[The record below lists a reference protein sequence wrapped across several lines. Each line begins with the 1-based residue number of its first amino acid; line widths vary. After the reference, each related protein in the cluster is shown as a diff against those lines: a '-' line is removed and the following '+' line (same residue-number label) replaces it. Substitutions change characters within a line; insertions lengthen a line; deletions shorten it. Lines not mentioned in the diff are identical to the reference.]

1 MLAPGIFRQFFLIF
15 LPLLFFAQLNV
26 AANAEG
32 SRSSS
37 SSPPGTINRDQAV
50 VGTKVIIKVA
60 GKELPG
66 TLADNPT
73 AREFASLLPLH
84 IVMDDL
90 FGREKAGPL
99 PRAISTRGPRSDVY
113 DLGEIGYW
121 SPGHDVAIY
130 YRQDGDRIPSPGIIN
145 IGRVDSGI
153 ETFNV
158 PGSLDVIIERAP

>member
-99 PRAISTRGPRSDVY
+99 PRAISTRAPRSDVY

-121 SPGHDVAIY
+121 SPGHDIAIY
-130 YRQDGDRIPSPGIIN
+130 YRQDGDRIHPSHFAPDAD
-145 IGRVDSGI
+145 RSDRRRRK
-153 ETFNV
+153 E
-158 PGSLDVIIERAP
+158 SLLRRR

>member
-1 MLAPGIFRQFFLIF
+1 MSFLI
-15 LPLLFFAQLNV
+15 LAQV
-26 AANAEG
+26 SAAADAAD

-37 SSPPGTINRDQAV
+37 SSPRSPINRDQAV
-50 VGTKVIIKVA
+50 GMTKVIIKVA

-99 PRAISTRGPRSDVY
+99 PRVISTRGPRSDV
-113 DLGEIGYW
+113 
-121 SPGHDVAIY
+121 
-130 YRQDGDRIPSPGIIN
+130 
-145 IGRVDSGI
+145 
-153 ETFNV
+153 
-158 PGSLDVIIERAP
+158 

>member
-1 MLAPGIFRQFFLIF
+1 M
-15 LPLLFFAQLNV
+15 
-26 AANAEG
+26 
-32 SRSSS
+32 
-37 SSPPGTINRDQAV
+37 
-50 VGTKVIIKVA
+50 TKVIIKVA

-90 FGREKAGPL
+90 FGREKTGPL
-99 PRAISTRGPRSDVY
+99 PRVISTRGPSSDVY
-113 DLGEIGYW
+113 NVGEIGYW
-121 SPGHDVAIY
+121 SPSHDVAIY
-130 YRQDGDRIPSPGIIN
+130 YHHDGDRIPSPGVIN

-158 PGSLDVIIERAP
+158 PGSLDVIVERAP